1 LNSDGLIAQA
11 LHQHHQMGRRFN
23 EFLVKTRAKPFTDFL
38 VDRRAVEAADLNFT
52 LGCGTTTMVRNRS
65 AGTTLIAKLAL
76 LGAILRYHTSINGIP
91 VDAQVRRDVS
101 ETEQGQ
107 VPAAQCSSSRL
118 SFLGL
123 LARAGVKYV
132 AAGRRHANK

>member
-1 LNSDGLIAQA
+1 VRSLSCAQITLNSDGLIAQA

-91 VDAQVRRDVS
+91 VDAQMRTLVRPNRVKFPLRSAVAVVYLFLVS
-101 ETEQGQ
+101 WR
-107 VPAAQCSSSRL
+107 V
-118 SFLGL
+118 
-123 LARAGVKYV
+123 RA
-132 AAGRRHANK
+132 